1 MTINH
6 KSSRPVAGTHLGAGA
21 GPELSELLARGGE
34 DGAGEE
40 RTGNQVEQGGLT
52 HLRQQHDR
60 KRHHE
65 THGVRWST
73 KQHG

>member
-1 MTINH
+1 MMKN
-6 KSSRPVAGTHLGAGA
+6 KSSHPIVGTHLGAGT
-21 GPELSELLARGGE
+21 GPEIFELLAHGGE

-40 RTGNQVEQGGLT
+40 RTGNQVEQSRLT

-65 THGVRWST
+65 THGVR
-73 KQHG
+73 